1 MWYSLNIMKNYT
13 VYIEQDED
21 GVFIGS
27 IPSVPGCHTEG
38 RTLDE
43 LMTNLK
49 EVVSLCARNMDSGIQ
64 NKFVGVQN
72 IEVTA

>member
-1 MWYSLNIMKNYT
+1 MKNYT

-27 IPSVPGCHTEG
+27 VPSIPGCHTEG
-38 RTLDE
+38 STIDE
-43 LMTNLK
+43 LISNLK
-49 EVVSLCARNMDSGIQ
+49 EVVALCARNIDQKEQ

-72 IEVTA
+72 IEVAI

>member
-1 MWYSLNIMKNYT
+1 MKSYT

-21 GVFIGS
+21 GIFIGS
-27 IPSVPGCHTEG
+27 VPSVPGCHTEG
-38 RTLDE
+38 KTLDE

-49 EVVSLCARNMDSGIQ
+49 EAVSLCARNMDLGMQ

-72 IEVTA
+72 IEVAV

>member
-1 MWYSLNIMKNYT
+1 MKSYT

-27 IPSVPGCHTEG
+27 VPSVPGCHTEG
-38 RTLDE
+38 KTLDE
-43 LMTNLK
+43 LITNLK
-49 EVVSLCARNMDSGIQ
+49 EVVSLCTRNTDSGIQ

-72 IEVTA
+72 IEVAA